1 MYFVPISTFS
11 LQLIMTGD
19 FRQTLPVVPRGTKAD
34 ELYAS
39 IKASHLWKH
48 VKSYHLSRNVRAE
61 LTGDPDAPTFANVL
75 LDIGNGTIS
84 RTGIVEVPP
93 QVHCKSR
100 ADLFNF
106 IYPNIEENYRR
117 DGWLNKRAIL
127 APKNVTVDE
136 LNETLLAKIPA
147 EERIYKS
154 QDFPISA
161 HDAVKYPT
169 EVLNGLSFSGV
180 PPHRLVLKV
189 GAPILVL
196 RNIDPPI
203 LVNGTRLVIE
213 KLHDHILDAKI
224 LVGAHAGQ
232 QVSIPRIPFIPTD
245 FPIQMKRVQFP
256 VRLSFAMT
264 INKSQGQSL
273 DKVGLFLQE
282 ECFSHGQF
290 YVGCSRVG
298 SEKNLKIV
306 CPQGRTK
313 NVVYKEAF
321 GELLPL

>member
-1 MYFVPISTFS
+1 
-11 LQLIMTGD
+11 MTGD

-48 VKSYHLSRNVRAE
+48 VKSYHLSTNVRAQ
-61 LTGDPDAPTFANVL
+61 LSGDPDAATFAKVL
-75 LDIGNGTIS
+75 LDIGDGSIS

-93 QVHCKSR
+93 QVHCSTLT
-100 ADLFNF
+100 DLLQF
-106 IYPNIEENYRR
+106 IYPNIEENYKR

-127 APKNVTVDE
+127 ATKNITVAE
-136 LNETLLAKIPA
+136 LNEKLLAKIPG

-154 QDFPISA
+154 QDFPITA

-180 PPHRLVLKV
+180 PPHRLVLKE

-196 RNIDPPI
+196 RNLDPPL

-213 KLHDHILDAKI
+213 KLHDHILDARI
-224 LVGAHAGQ
+224 LVGAHAGE
-232 QVSIPRIPFIPTD
+232 QVSIPRIPFIPTN

-264 INKSQGQSL
+264 INKAQGQTL
-273 DKVGLFLQE
+273 HKVGLYLQDPV
-282 ECFSHGQF
+282 FSHGQL

-298 SEKNLKIV
+298 SEKNLKIM
-306 CPQGRTK
+306 CPRGRTQ